1 MPLVKIETRE
11 GRTAEAKRALLDAVH
26 DALVEAFEIPDTDR
40 QQRVV
45 EYRADN
51 FEVPP
56 GKSADHLLITVD
68 AFPGRSGKAKR
79 ELYAGIVGRL
89 EELGVDPLDVL
100 IVVNEIPLQN
110 WGIRGGQ
117 SAEDV
122 DLGFALDV

>member
-1 MPLVKIETRE
+1 MQE

-45 EYRADN
+45 EYLAEN

-56 GKSADHLLITVD
+56 GKSADHVLITID
-68 AFPGRSGKAKR
+68 AFPGRSAEAKR
-79 ELYAGIVGRL
+79 ELYAGIVGRFQD
-89 EELGVDPLDVL
+89 LGVDPLDVL